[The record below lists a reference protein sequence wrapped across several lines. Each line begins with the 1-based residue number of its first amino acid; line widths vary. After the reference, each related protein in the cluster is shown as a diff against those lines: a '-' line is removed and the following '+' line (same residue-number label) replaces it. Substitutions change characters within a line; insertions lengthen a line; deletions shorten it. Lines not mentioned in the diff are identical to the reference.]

1 VNFSLDQIPITKQ
14 GYVVLKKEFER
25 LKTIE
30 RPDNIKAI
38 EVARAHGDLSENAEY
53 HAAKERQ
60 SFLEGRIGEIGYK
73 LGNARIIDPATV
85 PKDIVRFACRV
96 LVENLDSQEEVEY
109 MIVGPDEADIKQGK
123 ISVSSPLGSAL
134 IGKKPG
140 DEAVLQ
146 APGGKRVYEIID
158 IL

>member
-1 VNFSLDQIPITKQ
+1 MEQIPITKQ
-14 GYVVLKKEFER
+14 GYKALKEELER
-25 LKTIE
+25 LKTVE
-30 RPDNIKAI
+30 RPENIKAI

-73 LGNARIIDPATV
+73 LGNAKVIDPETV
-85 PKDIVRFACRV
+85 PKDVVRFASRV
-96 LVENLDSQEEVEY
+96 LVENLDTEDEIEY
-109 MIVGPDEADIKQGK
+109 MIVGPDEADINKGK

-134 IGKKPG
+134 IGKEPG
-140 DEAVLQ
+140 DEAVVQ
-146 APGGKRVYEIID
+146 APGGKRIYEIVD

>member
-1 VNFSLDQIPITKQ
+1 MEQIPITKE
-14 GYVVLKKEFER
+14 GFEALKNELHK

-30 RPDNIKAI
+30 RPENIKSI

-53 HAAKERQ
+53 HAAKEKQ

-73 LGNARIIDPATV
+73 LGNAKVIDPATV
-85 PKDIVRFACRV
+85 GKDTVRFACRV
-96 LVENLDSQEEVEY
+96 LVENVDTQEEVEY
-109 MIVGPDEADIKQGK
+109 MIVGPDEADIKMGK

-134 IGKKPG
+134 IGKEPG
-140 DEAVLQ
+140 DEAVVQ

>member
-1 VNFSLDQIPITKQ
+1 MEQIPITTE
-14 GYVVLKKEFER
+14 GYQALKKDLER

-30 RPDNIKAI
+30 RPENIKAI
-38 EVARAHGDLSENAEY
+38 ETARAHGDLSENAEY

-60 SFLEGRIGEIGYK
+60 SFIEGRIGEIGYK
-73 LGNARIIDPATV
+73 LGNAKVIDPATV
-85 PKDIVRFACRV
+85 SKEVVRFASRV
-96 LVENLDSQEEVEY
+96 LVENLDSEEEVEY
-109 MIVGPDEADIKQGK
+109 MIVGADEADIRKGK

-134 IGKKPG
+134 IGKVPG

>member
-1 VNFSLDQIPITKQ
+1 LEQIPITTQ
-14 GYVVLKKEFER
+14 GYEALKKEVER
-25 LKTIE
+25 LKTTK
-30 RPDNIKAI
+30 RPENIKSI

-60 SFLEGRIGEIGYK
+60 SFLEGKIGELSYR
-73 LGNARIIDPATV
+73 LGNAKIIDPATV
-85 PKDIVRFACRV
+85 SKDVVRFACKV
-96 LVENLDSQEEVEY
+96 LVENLDSEEEVEY
-109 MIVGPDEADIKQGK
+109 MIVGPDEADIKKGK

-134 IGKKPG
+134 LGKKPG
-140 DEAVLQ
+140 DEAEIQ

>member
-1 VNFSLDQIPITKQ
+1 MDQIPITTE
-14 GYVVLKKEFER
+14 GYEALKKDFER

-30 RPDNIKAI
+30 RPENIKAI
-38 EVARAHGDLSENAEY
+38 ETARAHGDLSENAEY

-60 SFLEGRIGEIGYK
+60 SFIEGRIGEIGYK
-73 LGNARIIDPATV
+73 IGNAKVIDPSTV
-85 PKDIVRFACRV
+85 SKDVVRFASRV
-96 LVENLDSQEEVEY
+96 LLENLDSEEEVEY
-109 MIVGPDEADIKQGK
+109 MIVGADEADIRNGK

-134 IGKKPG
+134 IGKVPG

-146 APGGKRVYEIID
+146 APGGKRIYEIID

>member
-1 VNFSLDQIPITKQ
+1 MEQLPITTQ
-14 GYVVLKKEFER
+14 GYQALKKDLER

-30 RPDNIKAI
+30 RPENIKAI
-38 EVARAHGDLSENAEY
+38 ETARAHGDLSENAEY

-60 SFLEGRIGEIGYK
+60 SFIEGRIGEISYK
-73 LGNARIIDPATV
+73 LGNAKIIDPASV
-85 PKDIVRFACRV
+85 GKDVVRFASRV
-96 LVENLDSQEEVEY
+96 LVENLDSEEKVEY
-109 MIVGPDEADIKQGK
+109 MIVGADEADIQKGK

-134 IGKKPG
+134 IGKVPG

>member
-1 VNFSLDQIPITKQ
+1 MTRQ
-14 GYVVLKKEFER
+14 GYEALKQELAR
-25 LKTIE
+25 LKSVE
-30 RPDNIKAI
+30 RPANIKAI
-38 EVARAHGDLSENAEY
+38 ETARAHGDLSENAEY

-60 SFLEGRIGEIGYK
+60 SFLEGRIGEISYK
-73 LGNARIIDPATV
+73 LGAAKVIDPDGV
-85 PKDIVRFACRV
+85 PKDVVRFASRV
-96 LVENLDSQEEVEY
+96 LVENLDSEEQAEY
-109 MIVGPDEADIKQGK
+109 LIVGPDEADIKQGR

-134 IGKKPG
+134 IGKRPG

>member
-1 VNFSLDQIPITKQ
+1 LEQIPVTTE
-14 GYVVLKKEFER
+14 GYEALKKDFER

-30 RPDNIKAI
+30 RPENIKAI
-38 EVARAHGDLSENAEY
+38 ETARAHGDLSENAEY

-60 SFLEGRIGEIGYK
+60 SFIEGRIGELGYK
-73 LGNARIIDPATV
+73 IGNAKVIDPASV
-85 PKDIVRFACRV
+85 GKEVVRFASRV
-96 LVENLDSQEEVEY
+96 LLENLDSEERVEY
-109 MIVGPDEADIKQGK
+109 MIVGADEADIRNGK

-134 IGKKPG
+134 IGKVPG

-146 APGGKRVYEIID
+146 APGGKREYEIIE

>member
-1 VNFSLDQIPITKQ
+1 MEQIPITTE
-14 GYVVLKKEFER
+14 GYQALKKDLER

-30 RPDNIKAI
+30 RPENIKAI
-38 EVARAHGDLSENAEY
+38 ETARAHGDLSENAEY

-60 SFLEGRIGEIGYK
+60 SFIEGRIGEIGYK
-73 LGNARIIDPATV
+73 LGNAKVIDPATV
-85 PKDIVRFACRV
+85 SKEVVRFACRV
-96 LVENLDSQEEVEY
+96 LVENLDSEEKVEY
-109 MIVGPDEADIKQGK
+109 MIVGADEADIRKGK

-134 IGKKPG
+134 IGKVPG

>member
-1 VNFSLDQIPITKQ
+1 MEQIPITKQ
-14 GYVVLKKEFER
+14 GFEALKQELQK
-25 LKTIE
+25 LKTID
-30 RPDNIKAI
+30 RPENIKSI
-38 EVARAHGDLSENAEY
+38 ETARAHGDLSENAEY

-73 LGNARIIDPATV
+73 LGNAKVIDPDTV
-85 PKDIVRFACRV
+85 GKDAVRFACRV
-96 LVENLDSQEEVEY
+96 LVENVDTEEEVEY
-109 MIVGPDEADIKQGK
+109 MIVGPDEADIKLGK

-140 DEAVLQ
+140 EEAVMQ